1 MQEKKTA
8 TTQTLLGVNS
18 LFTGCVNSTRVILAP
33 IKIKKKKTG
42 KTYTNNYFT
51 YTLHVRIH
59 RVFYMAKMLLVHQ
72 KGIAILMH
80 IYIYIYIY
88 LFLLDKNN
96 SPASKVM
103 KKYRAC
109 QIVHIEL

>member
-80 IYIYIYIY
+80 IYIY